1 MKYLKLFENFN
12 VDNVVEIKDY
22 IEQVLME
29 IPEYEYEILFFDKP
43 IYQFNIK
50 IKSKS
55 EFKTED
61 VSHIFRHLDNYM
73 RGFGF
78 RNPDP
83 NPEVLASGITDPMT
97 FQLVGRKFD
106 LFIRYLKKI

>member
-1 MKYLKLFENFN
+1 
-12 VDNVVEIKDY
+12 
-22 IEQVLME
+22 
-29 IPEYEYEILFFDKP
+29 
-43 IYQFNIK
+43 
-50 IKSKS
+50 
-55 EFKTED
+55 
-61 VSHIFRHLDNYM
+61 M

-83 NPEVLASGITDPMT
+83 NPEVSVSGITDPMT

>member
-12 VDNVVEIKDY
+12 VGDVEEIKDY

-29 IPEYEYEILFFDKP
+29 IPDYEYEILFFDKP

-50 IKSKS
+50 IKSNS

-73 RGFGF
+73 KGFGF
-78 RNPDP
+78 RNPEP
-83 NPEVLASGITDPMT
+83 NPEVLVSGITDPVT
-97 FQLVGRKFD
+97 FRLVGKKFN
-106 LFIRYLKKI
+106 LVIRYLKR

>member
-12 VDNVVEIKDY
+12 VGDVEEIKDY
-22 IEQVLME
+22 IDQVLME

-50 IKSKS
+50 IKNNS

-83 NPEVLASGITDPMT
+83 NPEVSVSGIKDPMT
-97 FQLVGRKFD
+97 FQLVGKKYD
-106 LFIRYLKKI
+106 LIVRYLKR